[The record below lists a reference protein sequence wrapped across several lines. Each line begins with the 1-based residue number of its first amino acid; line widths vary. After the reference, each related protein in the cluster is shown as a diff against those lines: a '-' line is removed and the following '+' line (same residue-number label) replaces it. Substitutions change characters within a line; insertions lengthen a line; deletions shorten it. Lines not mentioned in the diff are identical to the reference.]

1 MKKRASLLALGGTV
15 TLVSLLFAF
24 PPMFSTAFA
33 QTANAATATTTKAPE
48 RALTYALIAAVGDR
62 FTFVTQKQSVGS
74 NVIDNFTRRIVK
86 IEGNVLNNA
95 VLRGLDQA
103 LAQSEPTSVRV
114 FMTLEAAEMENVLPQ
129 DRESIAIGKII
140 TAVEKMPQRKD
151 WDKIIVVTPKYMQS
165 EYSGMG
171 SKLSGL
177 GVYIQPL
184 YSARLDGSG
193 TDSTNDLEVT
203 DSTGSDTRAPDGSRT
218 KSKRYIAPF
227 SYIQK
232 WVLDAKTLKV
242 LEKDARHDFSKLFD
256 KQSTAV
262 NVAQSIPDDVLAERI
277 LTLAER
283 SAASSMGADLS
294 AVVLIGDVTAIDAKT
309 GEPLKA
315 PPPKK

>member
-1 MKKRASLLALGGTV
+1 MKKRTALLAISLAFGITV
-15 TLVSLLFAF
+15 TS
-24 PPMFSTAFA
+24 SIAFA
-33 QTANAATATTTKAPE
+33 QAADPATAAAKPAE
-48 RALTYALIAAVGDR
+48 RPLTYALISAVGDR

-74 NVIDNFTRRIVK
+74 NIIDNFTRRVVK

-103 LAQSEPTSVRV
+103 LAQSEPASVRI
-114 FMTLEAAEMENVLPQ
+114 FMSLEAAEMENVLPQ
-129 DRESIAIGKII
+129 DREAVAIGKIV
-140 TAVEKMPQRKD
+140 TALEKMPQRKD

-177 GVYIQPL
+177 GVYVQPL
-184 YSARLDGSG
+184 YSAKLNSSGS
-193 TDSTNDLEVT
+193 DSTNDLEVSE
-203 DSTGSDTRAPDGSRT
+203 STGSDTRAPDGSKT
-218 KSKRYIAPF
+218 KSKRYVAPY

-256 KQSTAV
+256 KQSTAI

-294 AVVLIGDVTAIDAKT
+294 AVVQIGDVTAIDPKT

-315 PPPKK
+315 APPKK

>member
-1 MKKRASLLALGGTV
+1 MKKRATLLAISVLLALPMASSTV
-15 TLVSLLFAF
+15 
-24 PPMFSTAFA
+24 FA
-33 QTANAATATTTKAPE
+33 QAADSMPVAAKPTE
-48 RALTYALIAAVGDR
+48 RPLTYALVSAVGDR
-62 FTFVTQKQSVGS
+62 FTYVTQKQSVGS
-74 NVIDNFTRRIVK
+74 NVIDNFTRKVVK
-86 IEGNVLNNA
+86 IEGNVLNSA

-114 FMTLEAAEMENVLPQ
+114 FMSLEAAEMENVLPQ
-129 DRESIAIGKII
+129 DREAIAIGKIVS
-140 TAVEKMPQRKD
+140 ALEKMPQRKD

-177 GVYIQPL
+177 GVYVQPL
-184 YSARLDGSG
+184 YSATINSSG
-193 TDSTNDLEVT
+193 ADSANDLEVS
-203 DSTGSDTRAPDGSRT
+203 DSTGSDTRAPDGSKT
-218 KSKRYIAPF
+218 KSRRYVAPF

-256 KQSTAV
+256 KQSTAI

-294 AVVLIGDVTAIDAKT
+294 AVVQIGDVTAIDPKT

-315 PPPKK
+315 KAAPPKK

>member
-1 MKKRASLLALGGTV
+1 MKKRATLIAISVLLAIPLA
-15 TLVSLLFAF
+15 S
-24 PPMFSTAFA
+24 STAFA
-33 QTANAATATTTKAPE
+33 QATDSTPATVKTAE
-48 RALTYALIAAVGDR
+48 RPLTYALISAVGDR
-62 FTFVTQKQSVGS
+62 FTYVTQKQSVGS
-74 NVIDNFTRRIVK
+74 NMIDNFTRRVVK
-86 IEGNVLNNA
+86 IEGNVLNSA

-103 LAQSEPTSVRV
+103 LAQSEPNSVRV
-114 FMTLEAAEMENVLPQ
+114 FMSLEAAEMENVLPQ
-129 DRESIAIGKII
+129 DREAIAIGKIV
-140 TAVEKMPQRKD
+140 TALEKMPQRKD

-177 GVYIQPL
+177 GVYVQPL
-184 YSARLDGSG
+184 YSAKIDGIG
-193 TDSTNDLEVT
+193 ADSTNGLEVSE
-203 DSTGSDTRAPDGSRT
+203 STGSDTRAPDGSKT
-218 KSKRYIAPF
+218 KSQRYVAPF

-256 KQSTAV
+256 KQSTAI

-277 LTLAER
+277 LMLAER

-294 AVVLIGDVTAIDAKT
+294 AVVQIGDVTAVDPKT
-309 GEPLKA
+309 GEPKKA